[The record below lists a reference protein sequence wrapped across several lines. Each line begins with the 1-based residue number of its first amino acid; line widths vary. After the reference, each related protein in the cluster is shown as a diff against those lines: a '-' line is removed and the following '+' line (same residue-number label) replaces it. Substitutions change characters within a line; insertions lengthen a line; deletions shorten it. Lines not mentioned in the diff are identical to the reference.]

1 MNLTTII
8 INMIR
13 EEERRM
19 RGRFGCGV
27 DLSSYNCGKEGR
39 KGAWAGWCGVVEMG
53 YELDLNNLVL

>member
-1 MNLTTII
+1 
-8 INMIR
+8 MIR